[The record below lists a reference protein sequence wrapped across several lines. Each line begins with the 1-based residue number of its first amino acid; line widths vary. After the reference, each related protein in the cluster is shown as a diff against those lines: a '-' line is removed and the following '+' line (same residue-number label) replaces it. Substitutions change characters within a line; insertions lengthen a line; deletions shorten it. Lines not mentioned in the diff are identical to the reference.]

1 MQKVNKSE
9 IVRNMFIAPAKEKG
23 QTWRDIVQD
32 VMAYMGMDRATARS
46 YIINCW
52 DRKPRGAARNIKPR
66 VDVRALFGLPSVPL
80 LTYTQRMTLEQALA
94 QVPVRN
100 ERGHFIKRDVREQM
114 ARELMAAQ

>member
-1 MQKVNKSE
+1 MSKVNKSE
-9 IVRNMFIAPAKEKG
+9 IVRNLFIAPAKEQG

-32 VMAYMGMDRATARS
+32 VMAYMNMDRATARS

-52 DRKPRGAARNIKPR
+52 DRKPRGAARASKKLDI
-66 VDVRALFGLPSVPL
+66 RALFGLPSVPL

-100 ERGHFIKRDVREQM
+100 ERGHFIKREVREQM
-114 ARELMAAQ
+114 AQAILAAQ

>member
-1 MQKVNKSE
+1 MNKVNKSD
-9 IVRNMFIAPAKEKG
+9 IVRNLFIAPAKEKG

-32 VMAYMGMDRATARS
+32 VMAYMHMDRATARS

-52 DRKPRGAARNIKPR
+52 DRKPRGAARVKPR
-66 VDVRALFGLPSVPL
+66 FDIRVLFGLPTVPL

-100 ERGHFIKRDVREQM
+100 ERGHFIKKDVREQM